1 MKKKKVLALV
11 LATVMTMGTL
21 AGCGQSEEATT
32 EATEATEEPAA
43 EPAVE
48 EAVAEETTEAAPAVE
63 GGELTMLID
72 TDVSIAGF
80 NAVAELAKQK
90 LGITITIE
98 TRPGGADGDNVVK
111 TRLASGDMADLCA
124 YNSGALLSAL
134 NPSEYFLDLS
144 GEALVDRL
152 DDTYKS
158 SVTVDGKVYGIPL
171 GSSQAGAIIYSKTLY
186 EKYGLSVPKT
196 WDEFLANC
204 DVLKENGETAIL
216 GTFADSWTSQVA
228 FLGDNYN
235 LMSAE
240 ADFIKNLEAGSA
252 KYASTPAALRSFE
265 KLADTTPY
273 YNEDYLATT
282 YDDGCDMMA
291 NAEAGHWFMLTQS
304 LSNVYELYGA
314 EAVDALG
321 VFAVPGDN
329 ADDNGLTVW
338 MPTSVYGNKNSE
350 KTDLIKAF
358 MEFYVSD
365 EALNAYSGVILPDG
379 PFCIKGYTLP
389 DNAYEAVAVEMQS
402 YFDAGKTNVAAE
414 FLTSVKGADCPTIC
428 QELGSGQTTALE
440 AAEKYDADCAKQA
453 KQLGLNWE

>member
-1 MKKKKVLALV
+1 MKSKKVLALV
-11 LATVMTMGTL
+11 LATAMTMGTL
-21 AGCGQSEEATT
+21 TACGQSTTDAQPASEPET
-32 EATEATEEPAA
+32 EAATEETAT
-43 EPAVE
+43 E
-48 EAVAEETTEAAPAVE
+48 EAAAEETTVE

-90 LGITITIE
+90 LGITVTIE

-134 NPSEYFLDLS
+134 NPAEYFLDLS
-144 GEALVDRL
+144 QEALVDRL

-186 EKYGLSVPKT
+186 EKYSLSVPKT
-196 WDEFLANC
+196 WDEFIANC
-204 DVLKENGETAIL
+204 EVLKENGETAIL

-235 LMSAE
+235 LLSAE
-240 ADFIKNLEAGSA
+240 PDFIKNLEAGDA

-265 KLADTTPY
+265 KLADTTPF

-282 YDDGCDMMA
+282 YDDGCDIMA
-291 NAEAGHWFMLTQS
+291 NGEAAHWFMLTQS

-314 EAVDALG
+314 EVVDTLG
-321 VFAVPGDN
+321 VFAVPGDK
-329 ADDNGLTVW
+329 AEDNGMTVW

-365 EALNAYSGVILPDG
+365 EALDAYSGAILPDG

-389 DNAYEAVAVEMQS
+389 DNAYEAVATDMQA

-428 QELGSGQTTALE
+428 QELGSGQTTAQE

-453 KQLGLNWE
+453 TQLGLNWD